1 MVIAELHSAY
11 RDSIVSSFL
20 CLVFLVGLTVCCLLL
35 FSFFLLICIQDGV
48 PGRYVGVRPQPVFV
62 RRLTSLVYDELA
74 LLPLW
79 TCGLSAV
86 LLLLLI
92 GLSAEDNINLATVNM
107 VLRLF
112 TADKR
117 RAVPVRMASA
127 GLLLRVMVLVAQ
139 LAFRTL
145 STAANRIYTSCFR
158 LGRVREASHLLC
170 CIRSARSYLQ
180 MRPVHASLVKP
191 MPCLLG

>member
-1 MVIAELHSAY
+1 M
-11 RDSIVSSFL
+11 
-20 CLVFLVGLTVCCLLL
+20 
-35 FSFFLLICIQDGV
+35 
-48 PGRYVGVRPQPVFV
+48 PGRYVGVRPQPVFA
-62 RRLTSLVYDELA
+62 RRLTSLVYEELA

-92 GLSAEDNINLATVNM
+92 GLSAEDNINLATIDM

-127 GLLLRVMVLVAQ
+127 GLLLRAMVLRAQ
-139 LAFRTL
+139 LLVRTL
-145 STAANRIYTSCFR
+145 STATHMIYTSCFR
-158 LGRVREASHLLC
+158 VDPVREASHLLC
-170 CIRSARSYLQ
+170 CIRSSRSYLQ
-180 MRPVHASLVKP
+180 IDASRPCEPSQANALPPWLIHVLCVWLFAAAGRRACGVP
-191 MPCLLG
+191 G